1 MLLFRRDMEP
11 RCAYCAKG
19 TVINDREVACARK
32 GVVAGEYHCRRGP
45 GGPRSC
51 VSKKEAEGL
60 ALQGQNPP
68 PVRAYRVHAVSLTLL

>member
-32 GVVAGEYHCRRGP
+32 GVVAGEYHCRRVQYDP
-45 GGPRSC
+45 FKRVPPRPLKLKTSQL
-51 VSKKEAEGL
+51 KEEDFAI
-60 ALQGQNPP
+60 
-68 PVRAYRVHAVSLTLL
+68 

>member
-32 GVVAGEYHCRRGP
+32 GVVAGEYHCRRFQYAP
-45 GGPRSC
+45 FKRVPPRPLKLKTSQL
-51 VSKKEAEGL
+51 KEEDFAI
-60 ALQGQNPP
+60 
-68 PVRAYRVHAVSLTLL
+68 